1 LRFFKFFRIWS
12 TFPLQKHF
20 FQKKLKKILKVL
32 EIEPLIKVTL
42 RELLWFS
49 ETSET
54 GYIGKSNGEITMAVN
69 VNTNVAAMTAQ
80 RYLNGANNAQQT
92 SMERLSSGF
101 KINSAKDDAAG
112 LQISNRLN
120 VQSRGLDVAVR
131 NANDGISIAQTAEGA
146 MNETTNILQR
156 MRDLSLQSANGS
168 NSKSERVA
176 IQEEVTALNDE
187 LNRIAETT
195 SFGGNKLLNGT
206 YATKSFQ
213 IGADNGEAVM
223 LTLNDMRSDNVGMG
237 GTSYQAANGKDKDW
251 TVQAGAN
258 DLAITLTD
266 TDGQQQTININA
278 KEGDDIE
285 ELATYI
291 NGQTDM
297 VKASVDQ
304 DGQLQVFAGT
314 DKVEGAVSF
323 GGGLAGELS
332 MGQGQAVT
340 VDTIDVTSVG
350 GAQESVAIIDSALKY
365 VDSHRAE
372 LGAFQNRFN
381 HAISNLDN
389 INENVNASKSR
400 IKDTDFAK
408 ETTALTKSQILS
420 QASSSILAQAKQTPN
435 SALNLLG

>member
-1 LRFFKFFRIWS
+1 
-12 TFPLQKHF
+12 
-20 FQKKLKKILKVL
+20 
-32 EIEPLIKVTL
+32 
-42 RELLWFS
+42 
-49 ETSET
+49 
-54 GYIGKSNGEITMAVN
+54 MAVN
-69 VNTNVAAMTAQ
+69 VNTNVSAMTAQ
-80 RYLNGANNAQQT
+80 RYLNSASNAQQL

-101 KINSAKDDAAG
+101 KINNAKDDAAG

-156 MRDLSLQSANGS
+156 MRDLSLQSSNGS
-168 NSKSERVA
+168 NSKADRVA
-176 IQEEVTALNDE
+176 IQEEITALNDE

-206 YATKSFQ
+206 FETKSFQ

-223 LTLNDMRSDNVGMG
+223 LSLNNMRSDNAMMG
-237 GTSYQAANGKDKDW
+237 GKSYQAVNGQDKDW
-251 TVQAGAN
+251 TVKAGAN
-258 DLAITLTD
+258 DLTITLTD
-266 TDGQQQTININA
+266 KRTGEQTINLSA
-278 KEGDDIE
+278 KDGDDIE

-297 VKASVDQ
+297 LKASVDDEGKLQ
-304 DGQLQVFAGT
+304 IFTDSNRIDGVAT
-314 DKVEGAVSF
+314 F
-323 GGGLAGELS
+323 GGSLAGELS
-332 MGQGQAVT
+332 FQAAKDVT

-350 GAQESVAIIDSALKY
+350 GSQESVAIVDAALQF
-365 VDSHRAE
+365 VDSHRAQ

-381 HAISNLDN
+381 HAINNLDN

-420 QASSSILAQAKQTPN
+420 QASSSVLAQAKQAPN
-435 SALNLLG
+435 AALGLLG

>member
-1 LRFFKFFRIWS
+1 
-12 TFPLQKHF
+12 
-20 FQKKLKKILKVL
+20 
-32 EIEPLIKVTL
+32 
-42 RELLWFS
+42 
-49 ETSET
+49 
-54 GYIGKSNGEITMAVN
+54 MAVN
-69 VNTNVAAMTAQ
+69 VNTNVSAMTAQ
-80 RYLNGANNAQQT
+80 RYLNSATQAQNT

-112 LQISNRLN
+112 LQISNRLS

-168 NSKSERVA
+168 NSKSERKA

-206 YATKSFQ
+206 FQTKSFQ
-213 IGADNGEAVM
+213 IGADSGEAVM
-223 LTLNDMRSDNVGMG
+223 LNLRNMRSDNHQMG
-237 GTSYQAANGKDKDW
+237 GTSYVAENGKDKDW
-251 TVQAGAN
+251 TVQAGQN
-258 DLAITLTD
+258 DLQINLVD
-266 TDGQQQTININA
+266 KDGQEQNISISA
-278 KEGDDIE
+278 KAGDDIE

-291 NGQTDM
+291 NGQTDA

-304 DGQLQVFAGT
+304 DGKLQIFAGNN
-314 DKVEGAVSF
+314 KVNGDVTF
-323 GGGLAGELS
+323 GGALAGEL
-332 MGQGQAVT
+332 GIGEGKDVT
-340 VDTIDVTSVG
+340 VDTIDVTSIG
-350 GAQESVAIIDSALKY
+350 GAQQSVAIIDSALKY

-408 ETTALTKSQILS
+408 ETTALTKSQILG
-420 QASSSILAQAKQTPN
+420 QASSSILAQAKQAPN
-435 SALNLLG
+435 AALSLLG